1 LEDGSTETKNQINV
15 LITSGHELAADNL
28 QLSMQIKELFSLL
41 STLTA
46 EDQIISNSSASI
58 LVVQEID
65 NHQREVEKLRKLVT
79 AQGQVIA
86 DYEANIGL
94 FQQKDEQVKTL
105 RATLATLTNLKKINQ
120 SNIDS
125 DDKNNLLTKCGE
137 LCNLWLQEVKT
148 NSSLREVIKELQV
161 SSSSKE
167 KEMKLRIESLTTQ
180 VNSSLQQLQNYKL
193 QAENFEKKYQQ
204 TEAALKEQVQQY
216 EKLRKDWSDLVET
229 HKADLEAL
237 KHRWTKERKTLQ
249 EANKNIKVQQLA
261 EIEAGHNKLQEAWQ
275 KEKETIAKKNRALKE
290 THQKEIKGLQKVF
303 YVCRSHM
310 KHLKIFICLLA
321 KFYYLGN

>member
-1 LEDGSTETKNQINV
+1 
-15 LITSGHELAADNL
+15 
-28 QLSMQIKELFSLL
+28 
-41 STLTA
+41 
-46 EDQIISNSSASI
+46 
-58 LVVQEID
+58 
-65 NHQREVEKLRKLVT
+65 
-79 AQGQVIA
+79 
-86 DYEANIGL
+86 
-94 FQQKDEQVKTL
+94 
-105 RATLATLTNLKKINQ
+105 
-120 SNIDS
+120 
-125 DDKNNLLTKCGE
+125 
-137 LCNLWLQEVKT
+137 
-148 NSSLREVIKELQV
+148 
-161 SSSSKE
+161 
-167 KEMKLRIESLTTQ
+167 
-180 VNSSLQQLQNYKL
+180 
-193 QAENFEKKYQQ
+193 
-204 TEAALKEQVQQY
+204 
-216 EKLRKDWSDLVET
+216 LRKDWSDLVET